1 MPSIQRFCSICG
13 RSQCEHTNSRSS
25 ISSRSGVGTSTRVPN
40 ATVDDIRY
48 INDNI
53 IVNGRRIGSVA
64 SWRPTQEESRTFN
77 ELMSDSLAAL
87 APIFP
92 SSYQNHTMGHFFGA
106 LGLQPIISRADLK
119 AFLKSNGFKRC
130 YIDDSARIGIVF
142 LQIRH
147 FWFRLSKFE
156 ADLQS
161 RIPVGVRYVCTKWPF
176 REWVARLLRQLTIG
190 YRLAHRK
197 RRIQYTK
204 FDFVLGSKR

>member
-106 LGLQPIISRADLK
+106 LGLQPII
-119 AFLKSNGFKRC
+119 
-130 YIDDSARIGIVF
+130 DDSARIGIVF